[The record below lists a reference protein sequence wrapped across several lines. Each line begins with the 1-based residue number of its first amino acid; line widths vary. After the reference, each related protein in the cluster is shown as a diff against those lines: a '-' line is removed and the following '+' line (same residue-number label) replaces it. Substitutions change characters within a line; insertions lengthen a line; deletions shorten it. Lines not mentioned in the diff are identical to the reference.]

1 MKRMLCVVILFL
13 MCVATSY
20 GQYNGECWV
29 ISGGD
34 TVYKLHA
41 NGNADPTVIP
51 NLTQAS
57 AAEVNPTN
65 GVAWIAISASNAV
78 YRFDQA
84 AQPPEEQ
91 FIQAPAIERPNMI
104 SVNPAD
110 GTVWVAWLN
119 GVSKLSSDGKQI
131 LTQIIPQG
139 GNPNVET
146 GRFNVAVNPKDGSV
160 WVADA
165 RGPIN
170 RYDANGVQIAT
181 GPTMQEPKGG
191 IAVDYEGNAWVA
203 DNQFSSL
210 IRISPTGEQLV
221 KLDLPSPTS
230 PRVNPKDGSVW
241 VVSEQSMLVNLTADG
256 TKTTEVVEADGTTVP
271 GFLVG
276 RTIVAISF
284 SPTDEGIW
292 VADLVGGPAFQG
304 EVSKFST
311 DGKKLFANPIPQ
323 PSSVSVGY
331 WEAN

>member
-1 MKRMLCVVILFL
+1 MKKMLWVAILFL

-29 ISGGD
+29 ISEGT

-78 YRFDQA
+78 FRFDQTTGD
-84 AQPPEEQ
+84 
-91 FIQAPAIERPNMI
+91 FTQAPAIERPNMI

-110 GTVWVAWLN
+110 GTVWVGWLN
-119 GVSKLSSDGKQI
+119 GVSKLSSDGTQI
-131 LTQIIPQG
+131 LAQVIPQG

-160 WVADA
+160 WIADA

-170 RYDANGVQIAT
+170 RYDANGNQIAT
-181 GPTMQEPKGG
+181 GPTMQEPKAGL
-191 IAVDYEGNAWVA
+191 AVDYEGNAWVA
-203 DNQFSSL
+203 DSQFNAL
-210 IRISPTGEQLV
+210 IRISPTGQQLV
-221 KLDLPSPTS
+221 KLDMPSPTS
-230 PRVNPKDGSVW
+230 PRVNPKDSSVW
-241 VVSEQSMLVNLTADG
+241 VVSEQSMLVNLSSDG
-256 TKTTEVVEADGTTVP
+256 AKINE
-271 GFLVG
+271 FLGGMAV
-276 RTIVAISF
+276 VAISL
-284 SPTDEGIW
+284 SPADNGIW
-292 VADLVGGPAFQG
+292 VADMLGATFTG
-304 EVSKFST
+304 EVSKYAT
-311 DGKKLFANPIPQ
+311 NGTKLFANPIPQ

-331 WEAN
+331 WESN

>member
-1 MKRMLCVVILFL
+1 MKKMFWVAMLFV

-29 ISGGD
+29 VSGGD

-78 YRFDQA
+78 FRFDQA
-84 AQPPEEQ
+84 TND
-91 FIQAPAIERPNMI
+91 FTQAPAIERPNMI

-110 GTVWVAWLN
+110 GTVWVAWLH

-131 LTQIIPQG
+131 LAQVVPEG
-139 GNPNVET
+139 GPPNVET

-160 WVADA
+160 WITDA

-170 RYDANGVQIAT
+170 RYDANGAQIAT
-181 GPTMQEPKGG
+181 GPTMREPKGG
-191 IAVDYEGNAWVA
+191 VAVDYDGNAWVA
-203 DNQFSSL
+203 DSQFNTL
-210 IRISPTGEQLV
+210 IRVSPTGQELV
-221 KLDLPSPTS
+221 KLTITSPVS

-241 VVSEQSMLVNLTADG
+241 VVSEQSMLLNLSADG
-256 TKTTEVVEADGTTVP
+256 TRMHEFPAGMAVVGISLSPAD
-271 GFLVG
+271 
-276 RTIVAISF
+276 
-284 SPTDEGIW
+284 DGIW
-292 VADLVGGPAFQG
+292 VADMLGATFSG

-311 DGKKLFANPIPQ
+311 NGTKLFANPIPQ
-323 PSSVSVGY
+323 PSSVSVGF
-331 WEAN
+331 WEGN

>member
-1 MKRMLCVVILFL
+1 MKKMFWVAMLFV

-29 ISGGD
+29 VSGGD

-65 GVAWIAISASNAV
+65 GVAWIAIAASNAV
-78 YRFDQA
+78 FRFDQA
-84 AQPPEEQ
+84 TNE
-91 FIQAPAIERPNMI
+91 FTQAPAIERPNMI

-110 GTVWVAWLN
+110 GTVWVAWLH

-131 LTQIIPQG
+131 LAQVVPEG
-139 GNPNVET
+139 GPPNVET

-160 WVADA
+160 WITDA

-170 RYDANGVQIAT
+170 RYDANGNPMAT
-181 GPTMQEPKGG
+181 GPTMREPKGG
-191 IAVDYEGNAWVA
+191 VAVDYEGNAWVA
-203 DNQFSSL
+203 DSQFNTL
-210 IRISPTGEQLV
+210 IRVSPAGQELV
-221 KLDLPSPTS
+221 KLTITSPVS

-241 VVSEQSMLVNLTADG
+241 VVSEQSMLLNLSADG
-256 TKTTEVVEADGTTVP
+256 TKRSEFPAGMAVVG
-271 GFLVG
+271 
-276 RTIVAISF
+276 ISL
-284 SPTDEGIW
+284 SPSDNGIW
-292 VADLVGGPAFQG
+292 VADLLGATFTG

-311 DGKKLFANPIPQ
+311 NGTKLFANPIPQ
-323 PSSVSVGY
+323 PSSVSVGF
-331 WEAN
+331 WEGN

>member
-1 MKRMLCVVILFL
+1 MKKMFLVVALFM

-29 ISGGD
+29 VSGGD

-78 YRFDQA
+78 FRFDQSTN
-84 AQPPEEQ
+84 E
-91 FIQAPAIERPNMI
+91 FTQAPVIERPNMI

-131 LTQIIPQG
+131 LAQVIPEG
-139 GNPNVET
+139 GPPNVET
-146 GRFNVAVNPKDGSV
+146 GRFNVAVNPKDGSC
-160 WVADA
+160 WIADA

-170 RYDANGVQIAT
+170 RYDANGNQIAT
-181 GPTMQEPKGG
+181 GPTMREPKAGV
-191 IAVDYEGNAWVA
+191 AVDYEGNAWVA
-203 DNQFSSL
+203 DSQFNTL
-210 IRISPTGEQLV
+210 IRISPTGQELL
-221 KLDLPSPTS
+221 KLTITSPVS

-241 VVSEQSMLVNLTADG
+241 VVSEQSMLLNLSADG
-256 TKTTEVVEADGTTVP
+256 TKTTEFPAGMAVVGISLSPAD
-271 GFLVG
+271 
-276 RTIVAISF
+276 
-284 SPTDEGIW
+284 DGIW
-292 VADLVGGPAFQG
+292 VADILGATFTG

-311 DGKKLFANPIPQ
+311 DGTKLFANPIPQ

-331 WEAN
+331 WVGN

>member
-1 MKRMLCVVILFL
+1 MKKMFWVVMLFV

-29 ISGGD
+29 VSGGD

-78 YRFDQA
+78 FRFDQA
-84 AQPPEEQ
+84 TNE
-91 FIQAPAIERPNMI
+91 FTQAPAIERPNMI

-110 GTVWVAWLN
+110 GTVWVAWLH

-131 LTQIIPQG
+131 LAQVVPEG
-139 GNPNVET
+139 GPPNVET

-160 WVADA
+160 WIADA

-170 RYDANGVQIAT
+170 RYDANGNQIAT

-191 IAVDYEGNAWVA
+191 VAVDYEGNAWVA
-203 DNQFSSL
+203 DSQFSTL
-210 IRISPTGEQLV
+210 IRVSPTGEELV
-221 KLDLPSPTS
+221 KLTITSPVS

-241 VVSEQSMLVNLTADG
+241 VVSEQSMLLNLSADG
-256 TKTTEVVEADGTTVP
+256 TKRSEFPAGMAVVG
-271 GFLVG
+271 
-276 RTIVAISF
+276 ISL
-284 SPTDEGIW
+284 SPSDNGIW
-292 VADLVGGPAFQG
+292 VADMLGATFTG

-311 DGKKLFANPIPQ
+311 NGTKLFANPIPQ
-323 PSSVSVGY
+323 PSSVSVGF
-331 WEAN
+331 WEGN

>member
-1 MKRMLCVVILFL
+1 MKNVFWVAVLFV

-29 ISGGD
+29 VSGGD

-65 GVAWIAISASNAV
+65 GVAWIAISAANAV
-78 YRFDQA
+78 FRFDQSTG
-84 AQPPEEQ
+84 E
-91 FIQAPAIERPNMI
+91 FTQAPAIERPNMI
-104 SVNPAD
+104 SVNPSD

-119 GVSKLSSDGKQI
+119 GVSKLSSDGKEI
-131 LTQIIPQG
+131 LAQVVPQG

-160 WVADA
+160 WIADA

-170 RYDANGVQIAT
+170 RYDANGNLIAT

-191 IAVDYEGNAWVA
+191 ITVDYEGNAWVA
-203 DNQFSSL
+203 DSQFNAL
-210 IRISPTGEQLV
+210 MRISPAGQEVV
-221 KLDLPSPTS
+221 KLTITSPVS

-241 VVSEQSMLVNLTADG
+241 VVSEQSMLLNLSADG
-256 TKTTEVVEADGTTVP
+256 TKKSEFPAGMAVVGISLSPAD
-271 GFLVG
+271 
-276 RTIVAISF
+276 S
-284 SPTDEGIW
+284 GIW
-292 VADLVGGPAFQG
+292 VADMLGATFTG

-311 DGKKLFANPIPQ
+311 NGTKLFANPIPQ
-323 PSSVSVGY
+323 PSSVSVGF
-331 WEAN
+331 WEGN

>member
-1 MKRMLCVVILFL
+1 MKKMFWVAMLFV

-29 ISGGD
+29 VSGGD

-78 YRFDQA
+78 FRFDQA
-84 AQPPEEQ
+84 TNE
-91 FIQAPAIERPNMI
+91 FTQAPAIERPNMI

-110 GTVWVAWLN
+110 GTVWVAWLH

-131 LTQIIPQG
+131 LAQVVPEG
-139 GNPNVET
+139 GPPNVET

-160 WVADA
+160 WIADA

-170 RYDANGVQIAT
+170 RYDANGNQIAT

-191 IAVDYEGNAWVA
+191 VAVDYEGNAWVA
-203 DNQFSSL
+203 DSQFSTL
-210 IRISPTGEQLV
+210 IRVSPTGQELV
-221 KLDLPSPTS
+221 KLTITSPVS

-241 VVSEQSMLVNLTADG
+241 VVSEQSMLLNLSADG
-256 TKTTEVVEADGTTVP
+256 TKRSEFPAGMAVVG
-271 GFLVG
+271 
-276 RTIVAISF
+276 ISL
-284 SPTDEGIW
+284 SPSDNGIW
-292 VADLVGGPAFQG
+292 VADMLGATFTG

-311 DGKKLFANPIPQ
+311 NGTKLFANPIPQ
-323 PSSVSVGY
+323 PSSVSVGF
-331 WEAN
+331 WEGN

>member
-1 MKRMLCVVILFL
+1 MKKMFWVAMLFV

-29 ISGGD
+29 VSGGD

-78 YRFDQA
+78 YKFDQA
-84 AQPPEEQ
+84 TNE
-91 FIQAPAIERPNMI
+91 FTQAPPIERPNMI

-110 GTVWVAWLN
+110 GTVWVAWLH

-131 LTQIIPQG
+131 LAQVIPEG
-139 GNPNVET
+139 GAPNVET

-160 WVADA
+160 WIADA

-170 RYDANGVQIAT
+170 RYDANGAQIAT

-191 IAVDYEGNAWVA
+191 VAVDYEGNAWVA
-203 DNQFSSL
+203 DSQFNTL
-210 IRISPTGEQLV
+210 IRISPTGQELV
-221 KLDLPSPTS
+221 KLTITSPVS

-241 VVSEQSMLVNLTADG
+241 VVSEQSMLLNLSADG
-256 TKTTEVVEADGTTVP
+256 TKRHEFPAGMAVVGISLSPAD
-271 GFLVG
+271 
-276 RTIVAISF
+276 
-284 SPTDEGIW
+284 DGIW
-292 VADLVGGPAFQG
+292 VADILGATFTG

-311 DGKKLFANPIPQ
+311 NGTKLFANPIPQ
-323 PSSVSVGY
+323 PSSVSVGF
-331 WEAN
+331 WEGN

>member
-1 MKRMLCVVILFL
+1 MFWVVMLFV

-29 ISGGD
+29 VSGGD

-78 YRFDQA
+78 FRYDQA
-84 AQPPEEQ
+84 AQPPDEP
-91 FIQAPAIERPNMI
+91 FIKAPDIERPNMI

-110 GTVWVAWLN
+110 GTVWVAWLH

-131 LTQIIPQG
+131 LAQVIPEG
-139 GNPNVET
+139 DPPNVET

-160 WVADA
+160 WITDA

-170 RYDANGVQIAT
+170 RYDANGNQIAT
-181 GPTMQEPKGG
+181 GPTMREPKAGV
-191 IAVDYEGNAWVA
+191 AVDYEGNAWVA
-203 DNQFSSL
+203 DSQFNTL
-210 IRISPTGEQLV
+210 IRISPTGQELV
-221 KLDLPSPTS
+221 KLTITSPTS

-241 VVSEQSMLVNLTADG
+241 VVSEQSMLVNLSTDG
-256 TKTTEVVEADGTTVP
+256 TKTTEFPAGMAVVGISLSPAD
-271 GFLVG
+271 
-276 RTIVAISF
+276 
-284 SPTDEGIW
+284 DGIW
-292 VADLVGGPAFQG
+292 VADILGATFTG

-311 DGKKLFANPIPQ
+311 NGTKLFANPIPQ

-331 WEAN
+331 WVGN

>member
-1 MKRMLCVVILFL
+1 MKKMFWVVMLFV

-29 ISGGD
+29 VSGGD

-57 AAEVNPTN
+57 AAEVNPAN

-78 YRFDQA
+78 FRYNQA
-84 AQPPEEQ
+84 AQPPEEP
-91 FIQAPAIERPNMI
+91 FIQAPVIERPNMI

-131 LTQIIPQG
+131 LAQVIPQG

-160 WVADA
+160 WITDA

-170 RYDANGVQIAT
+170 RYDANGNLIAT
-181 GPTMQEPKGG
+181 GPVMQEPKAGV
-191 IAVDYEGNAWVA
+191 AVDYEGNAWVA
-203 DNQFSSL
+203 DSQFSTL
-210 IRISPTGEQLV
+210 VRISPTGQELV
-221 KLDLPSPTS
+221 KITTIPSPTS

-241 VVSEQSMLVNLTADG
+241 VVSSQSMLVNLSADG
-256 TKTTEVVEADGTTVP
+256 AKTTEFAAGMAVVGISLSPADN
-271 GFLVG
+271 
-276 RTIVAISF
+276 
-284 SPTDEGIW
+284 GIW
-292 VADLVGGPAFQG
+292 VADMLGATFTG
-304 EVSKFST
+304 EVSKFAT
-311 DGKKLFANPIPQ
+311 NGTKLFGNPIPQ

-331 WEAN
+331 WEGN

>member
-1 MKRMLCVVILFL
+1 MKRMLCVAILFV

-57 AAEVNPTN
+57 AAEVNPTD
-65 GVAWIAISASNAV
+65 GVTWIAISASNAV
-78 YRFDQA
+78 FRYDQA
-84 AQPPEEQ
+84 AQVPEEE
-91 FIQAPAIERPNMI
+91 FIQAPPIERPNMI

-119 GVSKLSSDGKQI
+119 GASKLSSDGTQI
-131 LTQIIPQG
+131 LAQIVPQG

-170 RYDANGVQIAT
+170 RYDANGAQIAT
-181 GPTMQEPKGG
+181 GPTMQEPKAG
-191 IAVDYEGNAWVA
+191 IAVDYDGNAWVA
-203 DNQFSSL
+203 DSQFNSL
-210 IRISPTGEQLV
+210 IRISPTGQELV
-221 KLDLPSPTS
+221 KLEMPSPTS

-241 VVSEQSMLVNLTADG
+241 VVSSQSMLINLSADG
-256 TKTTEVVEADGTTVP
+256 AKISEFPAGMAV
-271 GFLVG
+271 
-276 RTIVAISF
+276 VAITL
-284 SPTDEGIW
+284 SPADSGIW
-292 VADLVGGPAFQG
+292 VADMLGATFTG
-304 EVSKFST
+304 EVSKYGT
-311 DGKKLFANPIPQ
+311 NGTKLFANPIPQ

>member
-1 MKRMLCVVILFL
+1 MKRMLCVAILFV

-29 ISGGD
+29 VSGGD

-78 YRFDQA
+78 FRFDPSA
-84 AQPPEEQ
+84 PESDPDR
-91 FIQAPAIERPNMI
+91 FTQAPEIQRPNMI

-119 GVSKLSSDGKQI
+119 GASKLSSDGKEI
-131 LTQIIPQG
+131 LAPIIPEG

-170 RYDANGVQIAT
+170 RYDANGAQIAT

-191 IAVDYEGNAWVA
+191 IAVDYDGNAWVA
-203 DNQFSSL
+203 DSQFNSL
-210 IRISPTGEQLV
+210 IRISPTGQELV
-221 KLDLPSPTS
+221 KLEMPSPTS

-241 VVSEQSMLVNLTADG
+241 VVSSQSMLINLSADG
-256 TKTTEVVEADGTTVP
+256 AKISEFPAGMAV
-271 GFLVG
+271 
-276 RTIVAISF
+276 VAITL
-284 SPTDEGIW
+284 SPADSGIW
-292 VADLVGGPAFQG
+292 VADMLGATFTG

-311 DGKKLFANPIPQ
+311 NGTKLFANPIPQ

>member
-1 MKRMLCVVILFL
+1 MKKMFWVAMLFV
-13 MCVATSY
+13 MCVATSH

-29 ISGGD
+29 VSGGD

-57 AAEVNPTN
+57 AAEVNPAN

-78 YRFDQA
+78 FRFDQA
-84 AQPPEEQ
+84 TNE
-91 FIQAPAIERPNMI
+91 FTQAPAIERPNMI

-110 GTVWVAWLN
+110 GTVWVAWLH

-131 LTQIIPQG
+131 LAQVVPEG
-139 GNPNVET
+139 GPPNVET

-160 WVADA
+160 WIADA

-170 RYDANGVQIAT
+170 RYDANGTQIAT

-191 IAVDYEGNAWVA
+191 VAVDYEGNAWVA
-203 DNQFSSL
+203 DSQFNTL
-210 IRISPTGEQLV
+210 IRIAPTGQELV
-221 KLDLPSPTS
+221 KLTITSPVS

-241 VVSEQSMLVNLTADG
+241 VVSEQSMLLNLSADG
-256 TKTTEVVEADGTTVP
+256 TRMHEFPAGMAVVGISLSPADN
-271 GFLVG
+271 
-276 RTIVAISF
+276 
-284 SPTDEGIW
+284 GIW
-292 VADLVGGPAFQG
+292 VADMLGATFSG

-311 DGKKLFANPIPQ
+311 NGTKLFANPIPQ
-323 PSSVSVGY
+323 PSSVSVGF
-331 WEAN
+331 WEGN

>member
-1 MKRMLCVVILFL
+1 MKKMFWVAMFFV

-29 ISGGD
+29 VSGGD

-51 NLTQAS
+51 NLAQAS

-78 YRFDQA
+78 FRYDQA
-84 AQPPEEQ
+84 AQPPDEP
-91 FIQAPAIERPNMI
+91 FIKAPEIKRPNMI

-110 GTVWVAWLN
+110 GTVWVAWLD

-131 LTQIIPQG
+131 LTQVIPAG
-139 GNPNVET
+139 GPPNVET

-160 WVADA
+160 WITDG

-170 RYDANGVQIAT
+170 RYDANGNQIAT
-181 GPTMQEPKGG
+181 GPTMREPKGG
-191 IAVDYEGNAWVA
+191 VTVDYDGNAWVA
-203 DNQFSSL
+203 DSQFNTL
-210 IRISPTGEQLV
+210 IRISPTGQELL
-221 KLDLPSPTS
+221 KLTITSPVS

-241 VVSEQSMLVNLTADG
+241 VVSEQSMLLNLSADG
-256 TKTTEVVEADGTTVP
+256 TKRHEFPAGMAVVG
-271 GFLVG
+271 
-276 RTIVAISF
+276 ISL
-284 SPTDEGIW
+284 SLSDNGIW
-292 VADLVGGPAFQG
+292 VADLLGATFSG

-311 DGKKLFANPIPQ
+311 NGTKLFANPIPQ
-323 PSSVSVGY
+323 PSSVSVGF
-331 WEAN
+331 WEGN

>member
-1 MKRMLCVVILFL
+1 MKKMFWVVMLFV

-29 ISGGD
+29 VSGGD

-51 NLTQAS
+51 NLAQAS

-78 YRFDQA
+78 FRYDQA
-84 AQPPEEQ
+84 AQPPDEP
-91 FIQAPAIERPNMI
+91 FIKAPDIKRPNMI

-110 GTVWVAWLN
+110 GTVWVAWLD

-131 LTQIIPQG
+131 LTQVIPAG
-139 GNPNVET
+139 GPPNVET

-160 WVADA
+160 WITDG

-170 RYDANGVQIAT
+170 RYDANGNQIAT

-191 IAVDYEGNAWVA
+191 VAVDYDGNAWVA
-203 DNQFSSL
+203 DSQFNTL
-210 IRISPTGEQLV
+210 IRISPTGQELL
-221 KLDLPSPTS
+221 KLTITSPVS

-241 VVSEQSMLVNLTADG
+241 VVSEQSMLLNLSADG
-256 TKTTEVVEADGTTVP
+256 TRRHEFPAGMAVVG
-271 GFLVG
+271 
-276 RTIVAISF
+276 ISL
-284 SPTDEGIW
+284 SPSDNGIW
-292 VADLVGGPAFQG
+292 VADLLGATFSG

-311 DGKKLFANPIPQ
+311 DGTKLFANPIPQ
-323 PSSVSVGY
+323 PSSVSVGF
-331 WEAN
+331 WEGN

>member
-1 MKRMLCVVILFL
+1 MKNVFWVAVLFV

-29 ISGGD
+29 VSGGD

-65 GVAWIAISASNAV
+65 GVAWIAISAANAV
-78 YRFDQA
+78 FRFDQSTG
-84 AQPPEEQ
+84 E
-91 FIQAPAIERPNMI
+91 FTQAPAIERPNMI

-119 GVSKLSSDGKQI
+119 GVSKLSSDGKEI
-131 LTQIIPQG
+131 LAQVIPQG

-146 GRFNVAVNPKDGSV
+146 GRFNVAVNPKDGSC
-160 WVADA
+160 WIADA

-170 RYDANGVQIAT
+170 RYDANGNLIAT

-191 IAVDYEGNAWVA
+191 ITVDYDGNAWVA
-203 DNQFSSL
+203 DSQFNAL
-210 IRISPTGEQLV
+210 MRISPTGQEVV
-221 KLDLPSPTS
+221 KLTITSPVS
-230 PRVNPKDGSVW
+230 PRVDPKDGSVW
-241 VVSEQSMLVNLTADG
+241 VVSEQSMLLNLSADG
-256 TKTTEVVEADGTTVP
+256 TKRNEFPAGMAVVG
-271 GFLVG
+271 
-276 RTIVAISF
+276 ISL
-284 SPTDEGIW
+284 SPSDSGIW
-292 VADLVGGPAFQG
+292 VADMLGATFTG

-311 DGKKLFANPIPQ
+311 NGTKLFANPIPQ
-323 PSSVSVGY
+323 PSSVSVGF
-331 WEAN
+331 WEGN

>member
-1 MKRMLCVVILFL
+1 MKKMFWIATLFV

-29 ISGGD
+29 VSGGD

-51 NLTQAS
+51 NLTQVS

-65 GVAWIAISASNAV
+65 GVTWIAISASNAV
-78 YRFDQA
+78 YRYDQA
-84 AQPPEEQ
+84 AQTAEEQ
-91 FIQAPAIERPNMI
+91 FIQAPPIERPNMI

-131 LTQIIPQG
+131 LAQVVPQG
-139 GNPNVET
+139 GPPNVET

-160 WVADA
+160 WIADA

-170 RYDANGVQIAT
+170 RYDANGNQIAT

-191 IAVDYEGNAWVA
+191 VAVDYDGNAWVA
-203 DNQFSSL
+203 DSQFNTL
-210 IRISPTGEQLV
+210 IRISPTGQELV
-221 KLDLPSPTS
+221 KLTITSPVS
-230 PRVNPKDGSVW
+230 PRVSPKDGSVW
-241 VVSEQSMLVNLTADG
+241 VVSEQSMLLNLSADG
-256 TKTTEVVEADGTTVP
+256 TKMHEFPAGMAVVG
-271 GFLVG
+271 
-276 RTIVAISF
+276 ISL
-284 SPTDEGIW
+284 SPSDDGIW
-292 VADLVGGPAFQG
+292 VADMLGATFSG

-311 DGKKLFANPIPQ
+311 NGTKLFANPIPQ
-323 PSSVSVGY
+323 PSSVSVGF
-331 WEAN
+331 WEGN

>member
-1 MKRMLCVVILFL
+1 MKKMFWVVMLFVI
-13 MCVATSY
+13 CVATSY

-29 ISGGD
+29 VSGGD

-57 AAEVNPTN
+57 AAEVNPAN

-78 YRFDQA
+78 FRYNQA
-84 AQPPEEQ
+84 AQPPEEP
-91 FIQAPAIERPNMI
+91 FIQAPVIERPNMI

-131 LTQIIPQG
+131 LAQVIPQG

-160 WVADA
+160 WITDA

-170 RYDANGVQIAT
+170 RYDANGNLIAT
-181 GPTMQEPKGG
+181 GPVMQEPKAGV
-191 IAVDYEGNAWVA
+191 AVDYEGNAWVA
-203 DNQFSSL
+203 DSQFSTL
-210 IRISPTGEQLV
+210 VRISPTGQELV
-221 KLDLPSPTS
+221 KITTIPSPTS

-241 VVSEQSMLVNLTADG
+241 VVSSQSMLVNLSADG
-256 TKTTEVVEADGTTVP
+256 AKTTEFAAGMAVVGISLSPADN
-271 GFLVG
+271 
-276 RTIVAISF
+276 
-284 SPTDEGIW
+284 GIW
-292 VADLVGGPAFQG
+292 VADMLGATFTG
-304 EVSKFST
+304 EVSKFAT
-311 DGKKLFANPIPQ
+311 NGTKLFGNPIPQ

-331 WEAN
+331 WEGN